1 MTQNN
6 PFAWLGEALGQNEG
20 SGNPI
25 EDNEA
30 MNKAAAAAYREQ
42 ARLFYDVF
50 GVGRGP
56 ELLDHLRSRTIEVDL
71 MIVSAT
77 IGSETREIPVNPA
90 EWAYHRNGQN
100 SVVRYIETMVREA
113 MRTETEESPNV

>member
-1 MTQNN
+1 MTQRQ
-6 PFAWLGEALGQNEG
+6 PLDWLGGILGEEEG

-30 MNKAAAAAYREQ
+30 MNKAAQIAYREQ

-50 GVGRGP
+50 AEGRGP
-56 ELLDHLRSRTIEVDL
+56 ELLAHLRALTIELDL
-71 MIVSAT
+71 MNVSAT
-77 IGSETREIPVNPA
+77 IGNGTREIPVNPA

-100 SVVRYIETMVREA
+100 SVVRYIQTMVHEA